1 MSGGPREA
9 AGSRA
14 PDWQEKAWVLGSFKS
29 SIRLCPC
36 ANCCGTHGG
45 SKFRFLLDGGQV
57 SALSQLY
64 AQGQALGHVAQYRS
78 GGWRLQGAPTGQK
91 ICQDWGGLDL

>member
-1 MSGGPREA
+1 MISTSEALMSGGPREE

-36 ANCCGTHGG
+36 ANLFWDSWG
-45 SKFRFLLDGGQV
+45 KQIQILV
-57 SALSQLY
+57 
-64 AQGQALGHVAQYRS
+64 
-78 GGWRLQGAPTGQK
+78 GWRASQCP
-91 ICQDWGGLDL
+91 